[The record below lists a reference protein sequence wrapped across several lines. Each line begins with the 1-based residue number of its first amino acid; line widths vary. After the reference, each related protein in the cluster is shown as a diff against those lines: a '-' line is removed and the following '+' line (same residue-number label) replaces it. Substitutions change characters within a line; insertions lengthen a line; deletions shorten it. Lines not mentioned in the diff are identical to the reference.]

1 MSKIINTGIVGF
13 GIAGQVFHAPF
24 IHMLPGF
31 RLKKLST
38 TNPKNIAI
46 AETTYPE
53 AEIVSD
59 AQEIINDPAIEL
71 VVIGTP
77 NTSHLPLAKAA
88 LLAGKHVLLEKPFTI
103 TSADADELIALA
115 KKKNLILTVNQNR
128 RFDGP
133 YRTVKKI
140 IESKLLGNLVEY
152 EAHYD
157 RFRPGL
163 KAVAWREEDLPGS
176 GILYDLGAHLIDQ
189 ALDLFGLPLEVYADI
204 RIQRPGGKVDDH
216 FEVVLNY
223 PHLKVT
229 LKAGMLV
236 KEPGPNFVLLGD
248 KGSYIK
254 YGIDGQETALKA
266 GLTPATLANWGVEP
280 ESLIGRIN
288 IECNGLQIKG
298 TVQTE
303 IGAYQD
309 LFINIYKA
317 ILGEEALIVQAEQS
331 RHIIRVIELAMKS
344 NQQKTAIPFSI

>member
-1 MSKIINTGIVGF
+1 MSKIINTGIIGF

-31 RLKKLST
+31 HLKKLST
-38 TNPKNIAI
+38 TSPKNIAI
-46 AETTYPE
+46 AREAYPE

-59 AQEIINDPAIEL
+59 AQSIIDDDAIEL
-71 VVIGTP
+71 IIIGTP

-88 LLAGKHVLLEKPFTI
+88 LLAGKHVLLEKPMTI

-115 KKKNLILTVNQNR
+115 EKQNLVLTVNQNR
-128 RFDGP
+128 RFDGT
-133 YRTVKKI
+133 YRTVKKV

-189 ALDLFGLPLEVYADI
+189 ALDLFGLPQEVYADV

-216 FEVVLNY
+216 FEVILNY
-223 PHLKVT
+223 PGLKVT

-236 KEPGPNFVLLGD
+236 KDPGPNFMLYGD
-248 KGSYIK
+248 KGSYLK
-254 YGIDGQETALKA
+254 YGADGQEAALKV
-266 GLTPATLANWGVEP
+266 GFTPATMPDWGVEP
-280 ESLIGRIN
+280 DNMMGSLN

-298 TVQTE
+298 QVKTE

-309 LFINIYKA
+309 LFINTYQA
-317 ILGEEALIVQAEQS
+317 ILGKEELLIKAVQS
-331 RHIIRVIELAMKS
+331 RNIIRIIELAMQS
-344 NQQKTAIPFSI
+344 SEQKATIPFSL